1 MKKKMLTKTIRLENA
16 LEDLINKTTEMKT
29 DFETEI
35 DILETEIEIL
45 KIRLNG
51 MDYKPKMC
59 PSDYMYSESLKLC
72 WRFGDTE
79 VNWFDAVKEC
89 ADEGA
94 RLLILNN
101 TAETNFIREY
111 IRAGM
116 NI

>member
-1 MKKKMLTKTIRLENA
+1 MIRLENS
-16 LEDLINKTTEMKT
+16 LDDLNNKTTEMKT

-35 DILETEIEIL
+35 DILEAQIEIL

-51 MDYKPKMC
+51 MDYKPNMC
-59 PSDYMYSESLKLC
+59 PPDYMYSESLKLC
-72 WRFGDTE
+72 WKFGATE
-79 VNWFDAVKEC
+79 VNWFDAVEVC

-101 TAETNFIREY
+101 TAEANFIREY
-111 IRAGM
+111 VRAGM

>member
-1 MKKKMLTKTIRLENA
+1 MLLFSTLVFLAVSFPTSLGTETACSAFDYEEKMLTKTIRLENA

-59 PSDYMYSESLKLC
+59 PSDYIE
-72 WRFGDTE
+72 T
-79 VNWFDAVKEC
+79 
-89 ADEGA
+89 GA
-94 RLLILNN
+94 S
-101 TAETNFIREY
+101 
-111 IRAGM
+111 
-116 NI
+116 